1 MGTGGSGVQM
11 GALLLSLSLSVAAGS
26 AHAGGS
32 AIDNDGDGRYSLEE
46 LQVFYP
52 GLTPATF
59 ALIDTNG
66 DGLVSPSEFRRGQ
79 DNGHLVEAVAR
90 EG

>member
-1 MGTGGSGVQM
+1 MGCVRSGGQLGGVV
-11 GALLLSLSLSVAAGS
+11 LSLSVAA
-26 AHAGGS
+26 AAPVWAGGS

-52 GLTPATF
+52 ELTEATF
-59 ALIDTNG
+59 ALIDTNA

-79 DNGHLVEAVAR
+79 DNGHLVEPVSQ

>member
-1 MGTGGSGVQM
+1 MFVGGSGAQLC
-11 GALLLSLSLSVAAGS
+11 ALLLSLSVAAAAS
-26 AHAGGS
+26 ARAGGS

-52 GLTPATF
+52 DLTPATY
-59 ALIDTNG
+59 ALIDSNG

-79 DNGHLVEAVAR
+79 DNGHLAEPVSQ